1 MLNENLLFYVFSIL
15 LVISAFMVIVSRH
28 PVFSLLF
35 LVSSFLLS
43 SFLLFLLECEFLA
56 LLFITIYVGAI
67 AVLFLFSIMMLE
79 SKLSNLSRNVMKYL
93 PIGFLFGGIILF
105 FVLQKISFFG
115 EYELN
120 SDLNFM
126 YLNNYQNWYDLV
138 DSTSDIDIFGQVLYS
153 YFVLQVLVAGLI
165 LLVVLVGVVY
175 LANTFNSEDKILEQ
189 SVFKQLARESK
200 FFKVN

>member
-1 MLNENLLFYVFSIL
+1 MLNENILFYLFSIL
-15 LVISAFMVIVSRH
+15 LVISAFMVIVSSH

-35 LVSSFLLS
+35 LVASFLLS

-56 LLFITIYVGAI
+56 ILFITIYVGAI

-79 SKLSNLSRNVMKYL
+79 SKLSNLSRNVMKYV
-93 PIGFLFGGIILF
+93 PVGFLFCGITLL

-115 EYELN
+115 EDSLN
-120 SDLNFM
+120 PSLNHM

-138 DSTSDIDIFGQVLYS
+138 DSTSDIEVFGQVLYT

-175 LANTFNSEDKILEQ
+175 LTNTFNSEEKLLEQ

-200 FFKVN
+200 FFKAD